1 MSPAVFLPILLVLL
15 AGGMIALQAPTN
27 AILARAGGSPVLAA
41 LISFAVGTVTLL
53 LVWLASGNRPRVGA
67 FGGLPP
73 YAWLGGAYGALY
85 VAVAAYAAPRLGLA
99 ALITIVIAGQ
109 IAMALLLDHFGALGL
124 PREPINLGRIANVVE
139 QEQFDRLGKQGIGGK
154 IHKFMTPSLGRQD
167 AGAPGQRSELPA
179 DTTLGQPRRA
189 SPSVHRD
196 ATACPRG
203 V

>member
-99 ALITIVIAGQ
+99 ALITIGIAGQ

-124 PREPINLGRIANVVE
+124 PREPINLGRIAGVALVFAGVVLV
-139 QEQFDRLGKQGIGGK
+139 R
-154 IHKFMTPSLGRQD
+154 
-167 AGAPGQRSELPA
+167 RS
-179 DTTLGQPRRA
+179 
-189 SPSVHRD
+189 
-196 ATACPRG
+196 
-203 V
+203 